1 MLLIVLICL
10 ISFPSDWSCI
20 AALCVLAFGT
30 NRGNLR
36 EQSRWM
42 VFYVALYAVVYC
54 FAIDVLYGIM
64 QMAVVLSIPLL
75 ACYNGQRG
83 KNPRVNR
90 VMKWVF
96 YLYYPLHLTVL
107 GLIRV
112 LR

>member
-1 MLLIVLICL
+1 M
-10 ISFPSDWSCI
+10 
-20 AALCVLAFGT
+20 
-30 NRGNLR
+30 
-36 EQSRWM
+36 
-42 VFYVALYAVVYC
+42 ALYAAVYC
-54 FAIDVLYGIM
+54 FAIDALYGLL
-64 QMAVVLSIPLL
+64 QLAVVLSIPLL